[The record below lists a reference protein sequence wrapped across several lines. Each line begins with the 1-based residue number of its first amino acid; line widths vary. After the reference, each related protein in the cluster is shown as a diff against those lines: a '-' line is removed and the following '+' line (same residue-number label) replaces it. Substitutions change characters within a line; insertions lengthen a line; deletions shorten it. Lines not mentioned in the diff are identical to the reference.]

1 MIQNKI
7 GKMIIV
13 LKKRAGFLQSDSF
26 LQSDGDFM
34 FFNKPFAVQEI
45 HDTQKPW

>member
-26 LQSDGDFM
+26 LQSDGES
-34 FFNKPFAVQEI
+34 NPGYQNENL
-45 HDTQKPW
+45 TS